1 MAAARGLQRFGDG
14 TLSELDKL
22 LSQCVRELKARG
34 VVQVVGEQLVITPAR
49 SAEAAEVELRPSK
62 LDEAPTIQTRAG
74 SPKRV
79 AKQRTEEMIAAPARR
94 AEDEDILDLTPEL
107 ELHSPSKPDAIPS
120 NQMRMGVGEPTR
132 GWKIANPAGTAEDKD
147 VLELTAELELREEVD
162 DILEL
167 TAELE
172 LREEVDGILELTAEL
187 ELREIEGTVD
197 LRAEPDFR
205 SYLRSPKLDE
215 APAQR
220 EQVASDPEP
229 GAEPTREEI
238 IAAMRRF
245 ISDD

>member
-79 AKQRTEEMIAAPARR
+79 GKPRTEEMIAAPARR

-172 LREEVDGILELTAEL
+172 LRE
-187 ELREIEGTVD
+187 IEGTVD

-205 SYLRSPKLDE
+205 SYLRSPTLDE
-215 APAQR
+215 APGQR